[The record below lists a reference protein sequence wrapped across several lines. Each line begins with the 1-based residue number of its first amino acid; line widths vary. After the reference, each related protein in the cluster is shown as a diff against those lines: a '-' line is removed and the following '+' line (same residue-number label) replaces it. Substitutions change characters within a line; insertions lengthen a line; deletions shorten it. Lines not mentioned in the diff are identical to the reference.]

1 MNFVQAWKSSQ
12 ESTFTFNQ
20 PPPAL
25 PPFSDFRSNGD
36 TGTNQ
41 AHILWLHCPPLF
53 RSIWAQFRGF
63 VAGGCHRRHRHYYCL
78 LRPAISL
85 GPLSDD
91 FQRKLFMWGWG
102 NDFGFISLFKIMKI
116 DSLVTQFE
124 NSFAN
129 KQIIDWRNFRQTKLC
144 YNHLGKLVKR
154 NNGPVKVQI

>member
-20 PPPAL
+20 PPL
-25 PPFSDFRSNGD
+25 PSPHSVTSDQ
-36 TGTNQ
+36 TGTRAQ
-41 AHILWLHCPPLF
+41 TRHTFYGFIVLPFF